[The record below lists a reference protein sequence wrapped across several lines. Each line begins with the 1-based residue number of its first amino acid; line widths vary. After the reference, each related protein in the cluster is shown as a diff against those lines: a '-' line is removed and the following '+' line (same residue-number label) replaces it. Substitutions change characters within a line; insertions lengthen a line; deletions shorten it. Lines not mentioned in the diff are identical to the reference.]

1 MKDLFILV
9 GEFVAFATFMT
20 LIYCTLWRSQYER
33 RAEKVHRQDHQRH
46 NAILLEAPGHHGHV
60 TI

>member
-20 LIYCTLWRSQYER
+20 LIYVYFV
-33 RAEKVHRQDHQRH
+33 AF
-46 NAILLEAPGHHGHV
+46 AA
-60 TI
+60 